1 MSIFSDNL
9 RYLRV
14 KSGMTQQKIADE
26 LRIPRERY
34 AKYEGT
40 TDPPL
45 DCLQKISRYYHVSI
59 DLLLSFDIRRV
70 PYEDLLQ
77 LEENRILLPITV
89 DSNGENKIEI
99 LSEKAQAGYLTGY
112 SDPEFIEALQHISL
126 PFLRNGKYRA
136 FPVTGDS
143 MPPHKEGSYI
153 VGEYVEKFD
162 HIVDGKTYILVTKTN
177 GIAYKRLTKKGEN
190 LIEAASDNT
199 IYQPYEVKASD
210 VLELWRFAS
219 SIATKEFDHDDLSL
233 QSVKDVMQGL
243 RNDFTALRTEFEQ
256 RKKPN

>member
-45 DCLQKISRYYHVSI
+45 DCLQKISRYFHVSI

-70 PYEDLLQ
+70 PYENLIQ

-89 DSNGENKIEI
+89 DSEGENRIEI
-99 LSEKAQAGYLTGY
+99 VGAKAQAGYLRGY
-112 SDPEFIEALQHISL
+112 GDPEFIESLQRISL
-126 PFLRNGKYRA
+126 PFLSHGKYRA

-143 MPPHKEGSYI
+143 MPPHKEGSFV
-153 VGEYVEKFD
+153 VGEYVERTQD
-162 HIVDGKTYILVTKTN
+162 IVDGRTYILITKSD
-177 GIAYKRLTKKGEN
+177 GMSYKRLYKKDKHSVM
-190 LIEAASDNT
+190 AHSDNT
-199 IYQPYEVKASD
+199 IYEPYEVLYSD
-210 VLELWRFAS
+210 IIEIWRYAC
-219 SIATKEFDHDDLSL
+219 SIATQEFDTDDLGVM
-233 QSVKDVMQGL
+233 SVKEVLQGI
-243 RNDFTALRTEFEQ
+243 RQDISALRTEYKQ
-256 RKKPN
+256 RKN

>member
-45 DCLQKISRYYHVSI
+45 DCLQKISRYFHVSI

-70 PYEDLLQ
+70 PYENLIQ

-89 DSNGENKIEI
+89 DSDGENRIEI
-99 LSEKAQAGYLTGY
+99 VGAKAQAGYLRGY
-112 SDPEFIEALQHISL
+112 GDPEFIESLQRISL
-126 PFLRNGKYRA
+126 PFLTHGKYRA

-143 MPPHKEGSYI
+143 MPPHKEGSFV
-153 VGEYVEKFD
+153 VGEYVERITD
-162 HIVDGKTYILVTKTN
+162 IVDGKTYILITKNN
-177 GIAYKRLTKKGEN
+177 GMSYKRLYKKDKN
-190 LIEAASDNT
+190 SLMAHSDNT
-199 IYQPYEVKASD
+199 VYEPFEVLYSD
-210 VLELWRFAS
+210 VLEIWRYAC
-219 SIATKEFDHDDLSL
+219 SIATQEFGPDDLGVLSVTDVL
-233 QSVKDVMQGL
+233 QGIRKD
-243 RNDFTALRTEFEQ
+243 FSALRTEFNQ
-256 RKKPN
+256 RKLH

>member
-1 MSIFSDNL
+1 MSTFSDNL

-14 KSGMTQQKIADE
+14 KSNMTQQNIADA
-26 LRIPRERY
+26 LLIPRERY

-70 PYEDLLQ
+70 PYEDLIRLDD
-77 LEENRILLPITV
+77 NRILLPITV
-89 DSNGENKIEI
+89 DQDGENKIE
-99 LSEKAQAGYLTGY
+99 LVPAKAQAGYLAGY

-143 MPPHKEGSYI
+143 MPPHKEGSFV
-153 VGEYVEKFD
+153 VGEYIERLSDV
-162 HIVDGKTYILVTKTN
+162 VDGKTYILVTKTN
-177 GIAYKRLTKKGEN
+177 GIVYKRLNKNGKN
-190 LIEAASDNT
+190 SLVANSDNT
-199 IYQPYEVKASD
+199 IYESYEVKASE
-210 VLELWRFAS
+210 VVEIWRYAC
-219 SIATKEFDHDDLSL
+219 SIATQEFEQDDLGVL
-233 QSVKDVMQGL
+233 SVKDVLQGI
-243 RNDFTALRTEFEQ
+243 RQDFSALRTEFSN
-256 RKKPN
+256 RKA

>member
-14 KSGMTQQKIADE
+14 KNNMTQQNIADS
-26 LRIPRERY
+26 LLIPRERY

-45 DCLQKISRYYHVSI
+45 DCLQKISRYFHVSI

-70 PYEDLLQ
+70 PYENLIQ
-77 LEENRILLPITV
+77 LEENRILLPIKV
-89 DSNGENKIEI
+89 DSDGENRIEI
-99 LSEKAQAGYLTGY
+99 IPEKAKAGYLTGY

-143 MPPHKEGSYI
+143 MPPHKQGSFI
-153 VGEYVEKFD
+153 VGEYVERLD
-162 HIVDGKTYILVTKTN
+162 QVVAGKTYILITKT
-177 GIAYKRLTKKGEN
+177 GMTYKRLTKKRSN
-190 LIEAASDNT
+190 CLVAHSDNT
-199 IYQPYEVKASD
+199 LYEPYEIKASE
-210 VLELWRFAS
+210 VLEVWRYAC
-219 SIATKEFDHDDLSL
+219 SIATQEFDKDDLGVV
-233 QSVKDVMQGL
+233 SVKDVLQGI
-243 RNDFTALRTEFEQ
+243 REDFSALRTEMKL
-256 RKKPN
+256 RKT

>member
-1 MSIFSDNL
+1 MSTFSDNL

-14 KSGMTQQKIADE
+14 KNGLTQQMIADA
-26 LRIPRERY
+26 LLIPADRY
-34 AKYEGT
+34 RKYEAS

-70 PYEDLLQ
+70 PYENLLQ

-89 DSNGENKIEI
+89 DSNGENRIEI
-99 LSEKAQAGYLTGY
+99 IPAKAQAGYLAGY

-143 MPPHKEGSYI
+143 MPPHKEGSFV
-153 VGEYVEKFD
+153 VGEYVEKLD
-162 HIVDGKTYILVTKTN
+162 NIVNGKTYILVTRTN
-177 GIAYKRLTKKGEN
+177 GIAYKRLSRKGEN
-190 LIEAASDNT
+190 VIEAKSDNT
-199 IYQPYEVKASD
+199 IYEPYEVKASE
-210 VLELWRFAS
+210 VLEVWRYAC
-219 SIATKEFDHDDLSL
+219 SIATQEFEHDDLSL
-233 QSVKDVMQGL
+233 LSVKDVMQGL
-243 RNDFTALRTEFEQ
+243 RNDFTALRTEFNQ
-256 RKKPN
+256 RK

>member
-1 MSIFSDNL
+1 MSTFSDNL

-14 KSGMTQQKIADE
+14 KSNMTQQNIADA
-26 LRIPRERY
+26 LLIPRERY

-70 PYEDLLQ
+70 PYEDLIH
-77 LEENRILLPITV
+77 LEDNRILLPITV
-89 DSNGENKIEI
+89 DQDGENKIE
-99 LSEKAQAGYLTGY
+99 LVPAKAQAGYLAGY

-143 MPPHKEGSYI
+143 MPPHKEGSFV
-153 VGEYVEKFD
+153 VGEYIERLSDV
-162 HIVDGKTYILVTKTN
+162 VDGKTYILVTKTN
-177 GIAYKRLTKKGEN
+177 GIVYKRLNKNGKN
-190 LIEAASDNT
+190 SLVANSDNT
-199 IYQPYEVKASD
+199 IYESYEVKASE
-210 VLELWRFAS
+210 VVEIWRYAC
-219 SIATKEFDHDDLSL
+219 SIATQEFEQDDLGVL
-233 QSVKDVMQGL
+233 SVKDVLQGI
-243 RNDFTALRTEFEQ
+243 RQDFSALRTEFSN
-256 RKKPN
+256 RKA

>member
-14 KSGMTQQKIADE
+14 KKGLTQQKIADE
-26 LRIPRERY
+26 LLIPRERY

-70 PYEDLLQ
+70 PYENLLQ

-89 DSNGENKIEI
+89 DSEGENRIEI
-99 LSEKAQAGYLTGY
+99 IGAKAQAGYLAGY
-112 SDPEFIEALQHISL
+112 GDPEFIEGLQRISL
-126 PFLRNGKYRA
+126 PFLTNSKYRA

-143 MPPHKEGSYI
+143 MPPHKEGSFI
-153 VGEYVEKFD
+153 VGEYIERTSDV
-162 HIVDGKTYILVTKTN
+162 VDGKTYILITRDN
-177 GIAYKRLTKKGEN
+177 GMSYKRLYKNGKN
-190 LIEAASDNT
+190 SVMAHSDNT
-199 IYQPYEVKASD
+199 IYEPYEVLYSE
-210 VLELWRFAS
+210 VIEIWRYAC
-219 SIATKEFDHDDLSL
+219 SIATQEFEKDDLGVMSVQDVL
-233 QSVKDVMQGL
+233 QGIRKD
-243 RNDFTALRTEFEQ
+243 FSALRTEFTM
-256 RKKPN
+256 RKG

>member
-1 MSIFSDNL
+1 MSTFSDNL

-14 KSGMTQQKIADE
+14 KSNMTQQNIADA
-26 LRIPRERY
+26 LLIPRERY

-70 PYEDLLQ
+70 PYEDLIH
-77 LEENRILLPITV
+77 LEDNRILLPITV
-89 DSNGENKIEI
+89 DQDGENKIE
-99 LSEKAQAGYLTGY
+99 LVPAKAQAEYLAGY

-143 MPPHKEGSYI
+143 MPPHKEGSFV
-153 VGEYVEKFD
+153 VGEYIERLSDV
-162 HIVDGKTYILVTKTN
+162 VDGKTYILVTKTN
-177 GIAYKRLTKKGEN
+177 GIVYKRLNKNGKN
-190 LIEAASDNT
+190 SLVANSDNT
-199 IYQPYEVKASD
+199 IYQSYEVKASEI
-210 VLELWRFAS
+210 VEIWRYAC
-219 SIATKEFDHDDLSL
+219 SIATQEFEQDDLGVL
-233 QSVKDVMQGL
+233 SVKDVLQGI
-243 RNDFTALRTEFEQ
+243 RQDFSALRTELNN
-256 RKKPN
+256 RKA

>member
-1 MSIFSDNL
+1 MSTFSDNL

-14 KSGMTQQKIADE
+14 KSNMTQQNIADA
-26 LRIPRERY
+26 LLIPRERY

-70 PYEDLLQ
+70 PYEDLIR
-77 LEENRILLPITV
+77 LEDNRILLPITV
-89 DSNGENKIEI
+89 DQDGENKIE
-99 LSEKAQAGYLTGY
+99 LVPAKAQAGYLAGY

-143 MPPHKEGSYI
+143 MPPHKEGSFV
-153 VGEYVEKFD
+153 VGEYIERLSDV
-162 HIVDGKTYILVTKTN
+162 VDGKTYILVTKTN
-177 GIAYKRLTKKGEN
+177 GIVYKRLNKNGKN
-190 LIEAASDNT
+190 SLVANSDNT
-199 IYQPYEVKASD
+199 IYESYEVKASE
-210 VLELWRFAS
+210 VVEIWRYAC
-219 SIATKEFDHDDLSL
+219 SIATQEFEQDDLGVL
-233 QSVKDVMQGL
+233 SVKDVLQGI
-243 RNDFTALRTEFEQ
+243 RQDFSALRTEFSN
-256 RKKPN
+256 RKG

>member
-45 DCLQKISRYYHVSI
+45 DCLQRISRYFHVSI

-70 PYEDLLQ
+70 PYENLLQ

-99 LSEKAQAGYLTGY
+99 VASKAKAGYLTGY
-112 SDPEFIEALQHISL
+112 GDPEFIENLQRISL
-126 PFLRNGKYRA
+126 SFLSNGKYRA
-136 FPVTGDS
+136 FPIEGDS
-143 MPPHKEGSYI
+143 MPPHNDKSFI
-153 VGEYVEKFD
+153 VGKYIEKLAD
-162 HIVDGKTYILVTKTN
+162 IKEGKTYVVLSKN
-177 GIAYKRLTKKGEN
+177 DGIVYKRIYRKPKRET
-190 LIEAASDNT
+190 IFIFHSDNVA
-199 IYQPYEVKASD
+199 YEPYEVKASD
-210 VLELWRFAS
+210 ILEIWEHVCSFC
-219 SIATKEFDHDDLSL
+219 TQEYQPDDLGVTNVTAMF
-233 QSVKDVMQGL
+233 QQL
-243 RNDFTALRTEFEQ
+243 RMEIGAL
-256 RKKPN
+256 KKVN

>member
-14 KSGMTQQKIADE
+14 KSSMTQQNIADA
-26 LRIPRERY
+26 LLIPRERY

-70 PYEDLLQ
+70 PYEDLIQ
-77 LEENRILLPITV
+77 LEDNRILLPITV
-89 DSNGENKIEI
+89 DREGENRIEI
-99 LSEKAQAGYLTGY
+99 VSAKAQAGYLAGY

-126 PFLRNGKYRA
+126 PFLRNAKYRA

-143 MPPHKEGSYI
+143 MPPHKEGSFV
-153 VGEYVEKFD
+153 VGEYIERLDDV
-162 HIVDGKTYILVTKTN
+162 VDGKTYILITKTN
-177 GIAYKRLTKKGEN
+177 GIVYKRLNKKGKN
-190 LIEAASDNT
+190 LLVAKSDNT
-199 IYQPYEVKASD
+199 IYAPYEVKASEI
-210 VLELWRFAS
+210 LEIWRYS
-219 SIATKEFDHDDLSL
+219 CSIATQEFEQDDLGVL
-233 QSVKDVMQGL
+233 SVKDVLQGI
-243 RNDFTALRTEFEQ
+243 RQDFSALRTEFSQ
-256 RKKPN
+256 RKA

>member
-14 KSGMTQQKIADE
+14 KTGLTQQKIADA
-26 LRIPRERY
+26 LLIPRERY
-34 AKYEGT
+34 AKYEAT

-45 DCLQKISRYYHVSI
+45 DCLRKISQYYHVSI

-70 PYEDLLQ
+70 PYEDLIQ
-77 LEENRILLPITV
+77 LEDNRILLPITV
-89 DSNGENKIEI
+89 DKEGENKIEI

-143 MPPHKEGSYI
+143 MPPHKNGSFV
-153 VGEYVEKFD
+153 VGEYIERLGDV
-162 HIVDGKTYILVTKTN
+162 VDGKTYILVTKTN
-177 GIAYKRLTKKGEN
+177 GIAYKRLIKNGEN
-190 LIEAASDNT
+190 SLIAKSDNT
-199 IYQPYEVKASD
+199 IYEPYEVKASE
-210 VLELWRFAS
+210 VLEIWRYAC
-219 SIATKEFDHDDLSL
+219 SIATKEFEQDDLGVLSVTDIL
-233 QSVKDVMQGL
+233 QGIRQ
-243 RNDFTALRTEFEQ
+243 DFSAFRTEFRE
-256 RKKPN
+256 RKA

>member
-1 MSIFSDNL
+1 MSTFSDNL

-14 KSGMTQQKIADE
+14 KSNMTQQNIADA
-26 LRIPRERY
+26 LLIPRERY

-70 PYEDLLQ
+70 PYEDLIH
-77 LEENRILLPITV
+77 LEDNRILLPITV
-89 DSNGENKIEI
+89 DQDGENKIE
-99 LSEKAQAGYLTGY
+99 LVPAKAQAGYLAGY

-143 MPPHKEGSYI
+143 MPPHKEGSFV
-153 VGEYVEKFD
+153 VGEYIERLSDV
-162 HIVDGKTYILVTKTN
+162 VDGKTYILVTKTN
-177 GIAYKRLTKKGEN
+177 GIVYKRLNKNGKN
-190 LIEAASDNT
+190 SLVANSDNT
-199 IYQPYEVKASD
+199 IYESYEVKASE
-210 VLELWRFAS
+210 VVEIWRYAC
-219 SIATKEFDHDDLSL
+219 SIATQEFEQDDLGIL
-233 QSVKDVMQGL
+233 SVKDVLQGI
-243 RNDFTALRTEFEQ
+243 RQDFSALRTELNN
-256 RKKPN
+256 RKA

>member
-45 DCLQKISRYYHVSI
+45 DCLQKISRYFHVSI

-70 PYEDLLQ
+70 PYENLIQ

-89 DSNGENKIEI
+89 DSYGENRIEMVGT
-99 LSEKAQAGYLTGY
+99 KAQAGYLRGY
-112 SDPEFIEALQHISL
+112 GDPEFIESLQHISL
-126 PFLRNGKYRA
+126 PFLTHGKYRA

-143 MPPHKEGSYI
+143 MPPHKEGSFV
-153 VGEYVEKFD
+153 VGEYVERISD
-162 HIVDGKTYILVTKTN
+162 IVDGKTYILITKNN
-177 GIAYKRLTKKGEN
+177 GMSYKRLYKKGKN
-190 LIEAASDNT
+190 AVMAHSDNT
-199 IYQPYEVKASD
+199 IYAPYEVLFSD
-210 VLELWRFAS
+210 VLEIWRYAC
-219 SIATKEFDHDDLSL
+219 SIATQEFDLDDMGVLRVQDVL
-233 QSVKDVMQGL
+233 QGIRQ
-243 RNDFTALRTEFEQ
+243 DFSALRTELLQ
-256 RKKPN
+256 RKG

>member
-1 MSIFSDNL
+1 MSTFSDNL

-14 KSGMTQQKIADE
+14 KSNMTQQNIADA
-26 LRIPRERY
+26 LLIPRERY

-70 PYEDLLQ
+70 PYEDLIR
-77 LEENRILLPITV
+77 LEDNRILLPITV
-89 DSNGENKIEI
+89 DQAGENKIE
-99 LSEKAQAGYLTGY
+99 LVPAKAQAGYLAGY

-143 MPPHKEGSYI
+143 MPPHKEGSFV
-153 VGEYVEKFD
+153 VGEYIERLSDV
-162 HIVDGKTYILVTKTN
+162 VDGKTYILVTKTN
-177 GIAYKRLTKKGEN
+177 GIVYKRLNKNGKN
-190 LIEAASDNT
+190 SLVANSDNT
-199 IYQPYEVKASD
+199 IYESYEVKASE
-210 VLELWRFAS
+210 VVEIWRYAC
-219 SIATKEFDHDDLSL
+219 SIATQEFEQDDLGVL
-233 QSVKDVMQGL
+233 SVKDVLQGI
-243 RNDFTALRTEFEQ
+243 RQDFSALRTEFSN
-256 RKKPN
+256 RKA

>member
-45 DCLQKISRYYHVSI
+45 DCLQKISRYFHVSI

-70 PYEDLLQ
+70 PYENLIQ

-89 DSNGENKIEI
+89 DSDGENRIEI
-99 LSEKAQAGYLTGY
+99 VGAKAQAGYLRGY
-112 SDPEFIEALQHISL
+112 GDPEFIESLQHISL
-126 PFLRNGKYRA
+126 PFLTHGKYRA

-143 MPPHKEGSYI
+143 MPPHKEGSFV
-153 VGEYVEKFD
+153 VGEYVER
-162 HIVDGKTYILVTKTN
+162 INEIIDGKTYILITKSN
-177 GIAYKRLTKKGEN
+177 GMSYKRVFKKDKN
-190 LIEAASDNT
+190 SLMAHSDNT
-199 IYQPYEVKASD
+199 IYEPYEVLYSD
-210 VLELWRFAS
+210 LIEIWRYS
-219 SIATKEFDHDDLSL
+219 CSIATQEFEPDDLGAL
-233 QSVKDVMQGL
+233 SVKDVLQGI
-243 RNDFTALRTEFEQ
+243 RQDIAALKTEYSI
-256 RKKPN
+256 KKA

>member
-14 KSGMTQQKIADE
+14 KSNMTQQNIADA
-26 LRIPRERY
+26 LLIPRERY

-45 DCLQKISRYYHVSI
+45 DCLRKISRYYHVSI

-70 PYEDLLQ
+70 PYEDLIQ
-77 LEENRILLPITV
+77 LEDNRILLPITV
-89 DSNGENKIEI
+89 DKEGENRIEI
-99 LSEKAQAGYLTGY
+99 IPEKAQAGYLTGY

-143 MPPHKEGSYI
+143 MPPHKEGSFV
-153 VGEYVEKFD
+153 VGEYIERIGDV
-162 HIVDGKTYILVTKTN
+162 VDGKTYILVTKTN
-177 GIAYKRLTKKGEN
+177 GIVYSSPIVVNKFYSLVRELEEN
-190 LIEAASDNT
+190 G
-199 IYQPYEVKASD
+199 
-210 VLELWRFAS
+210 
-219 SIATKEFDHDDLSL
+219 IAKSNNILLVIDENGILD
-233 QSVKDVMQGL
+233 K
-243 RNDFTALRTEFEQ
+243 
-256 RKKPN
+256 

>member
-14 KSGMTQQKIADE
+14 KSNMTQQNIADA
-26 LRIPRERY
+26 LLIPRERY

-45 DCLQKISRYYHVSI
+45 DCLRKISRYYHVSI

-70 PYEDLLQ
+70 PYEDLIQ
-77 LEENRILLPITV
+77 LEDNRILLPITV
-89 DSNGENKIEI
+89 DKEGENRIEI
-99 LSEKAQAGYLTGY
+99 IPEKAQAGYLTGY

-143 MPPHKEGSYI
+143 MPPHKEGSFV
-153 VGEYVEKFD
+153 VGEYIERIGDV
-162 HIVDGKTYILVTKTN
+162 VDGKTYILVTKTN
-177 GIAYKRLTKKGEN
+177 GIVYKRLDKKGIN
-190 LIEAASDNT
+190 SLMAKSDNT
-199 IYQPYEVKASD
+199 IYEPYEVKASEI
-210 VLELWRFAS
+210 VEIWRYAC
-219 SIATKEFDHDDLSL
+219 SIATKEFEQEDLGVMN
-233 QSVKDVMQGL
+233 VKDILQGI
-243 RNDFTALRTEFEQ
+243 RQDFSALRTEFSQ
-256 RKKPN
+256 RKT

>member
-14 KSGMTQQKIADE
+14 KNGLTQQMIADA
-26 LRIPRERY
+26 LLIPMDRY
-34 AKYEGT
+34 RKYEGT

-45 DCLQKISRYYHVSI
+45 DCLQRISRYYHVSI

-70 PYEDLLQ
+70 PYENLLQ

-136 FPVTGDS
+136 FPVSGDS
-143 MPPHKEGSYI
+143 MPPHKEGSYV
-153 VGEYVEKFD
+153 VGEYVETIEG
-162 HIVDGKTYILVTKTN
+162 IVDGKTYILITKTN
-177 GIAYKRLTKKGEN
+177 GIVYKRLTKKGKN
-190 LIEAASDNT
+190 SLVAKSDNP
-199 IYQPYEVKASD
+199 IYEPYEVKASE
-210 VLELWRFAS
+210 VLEIWRYAC
-219 SIATKEFDHDDLSL
+219 SIATKEFEQDDLGVM
-233 QSVKDVMQGL
+233 SVKDVLQGI
-243 RNDFTALRTEFEQ
+243 RQDFSALRTEFGQ
-256 RKKPN
+256 RKN